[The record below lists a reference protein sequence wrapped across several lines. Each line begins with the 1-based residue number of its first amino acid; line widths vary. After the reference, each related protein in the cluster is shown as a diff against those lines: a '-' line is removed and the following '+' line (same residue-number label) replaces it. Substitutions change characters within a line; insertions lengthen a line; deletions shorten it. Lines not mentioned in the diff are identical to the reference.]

1 MNSPKSPPTMP
12 SRPSS
17 APEQQRNGFV
27 YASEI
32 AVFATVFALTIAASL
47 RPPPFPPATPG
58 SGSMLIAFFTSF
70 VGATLIVLYLI
81 RRKRGTRFFSVL
93 LALAVFSGIVSLIE
107 TFFGLSAAI
116 LTLSVSVL
124 LWYCV
129 KRVWLFDLLL
139 LLGIAGLSANMGGSL
154 VPVAAAAI
162 LAILS
167 VYDIVAVY
175 LTKHMVEMGESLLR
189 QRVFFAIIVPRGL
202 RGFQTRLQEVAP
214 GSGHYFIG
222 TGDLVL
228 PALLISSATY
238 VRLEAG
244 VAAAIGALLGLL
256 ATTALFLSQKSRR
269 AMPALPPIALGAI
282 IGYLVGTAIFP

>member
-1 MNSPKSPPTMP
+1 
-12 SRPSS
+12 
-17 APEQQRNGFV
+17 
-27 YASEI
+27 
-32 AVFATVFALTIAASL
+32 
-47 RPPPFPPATPG
+47 
-58 SGSMLIAFFTSF
+58 
-70 VGATLIVLYLI
+70 
-81 RRKRGTRFFSVL
+81 
-93 LALAVFSGIVSLIE
+93 
-107 TFFGLSAAI
+107 
-116 LTLSVSVL
+116 
-124 LWYCV
+124 
-129 KRVWLFDLLL
+129 
-139 LLGIAGLSANMGGSL
+139 
-154 VPVAAAAI
+154 
-162 LAILS
+162 
-167 VYDIVAVY
+167 VAVY